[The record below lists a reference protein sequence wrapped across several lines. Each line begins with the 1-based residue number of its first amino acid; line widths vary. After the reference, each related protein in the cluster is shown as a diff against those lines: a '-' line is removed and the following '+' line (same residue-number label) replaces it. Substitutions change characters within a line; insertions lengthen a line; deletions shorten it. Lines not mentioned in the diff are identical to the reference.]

1 MLNKKYKKRMKT
13 KIKVSITGIAVFLV
27 LIAAVSAVDATAV
40 KVVPA
45 NQTVHAGEN
54 FSVNITIENVTNM
67 KSNQAVLNFDPT
79 AMNAT
84 DIIEGDFLKTGGAT
98 LPVEIINNTEGT
110 AGFAYTLLSGGSPVT
125 GSGVLVTIKFNTSR
139 EIDDS
144 FNLILTDVKI
154 KNTTA
159 EVPVHVYNGTVK
171 ILTPPS
177 PTPVFDTGSGT
188 YPSISGIH
196 NGTIKPNQTI
206 TVHKMYTYP
215 CPGTGGHSEYVR
227 IWNKSGTTITEGN
240 WTGYGCD
247 WHNISFNKPFI
258 LKANETYNYTLRT
271 GSYPQIIHKQNHT
284 TLDDSL
290 ITCKEFIDAN
300 GKIYD
305 DWIPAITFFPNLLSL
320 IPELTKNH
328 ALLIIKENRRW

>member
-1 MLNKKYKKRMKT
+1 MKT
-13 KIKVSITGIAVFLV
+13 KIKASVILIGIAVFLV
-27 LIAAVSAVDATAV
+27 LIAAVSTVDATAV

-67 KSNQAVLNFDPT
+67 KSDQARLYFEPNV
-79 AMNAT
+79 MNAT
-84 DIIEGDFLKTGGAT
+84 EIIEGNFLKTGGAT

-125 GSGVLVTIKFNTSR
+125 GSGVLVTIKFNTS
-139 EIDDS
+139 EEAGGTYD
-144 FNLILTDVKI
+144 LYLTDVVI
-154 KNTTA
+154 NTTA
-159 EVPVHVYNGTVK
+159 GKVTVDVYNGTVK

-305 DWIPAITFFPNLLSL
+305 DWIPAIKFFPNLLSL

-328 ALLIIKENRRW
+328 ALLIIKENRWW